1 MIGMFFDWLRGWRLK
16 LKTLL
21 RPDAAWRAL
30 DDELR
35 FQVEM
40 EADRLM
46 REGRSPEKA
55 RREAMIRFGG
65 VDRFAEKTREARGT
79 QLGRT

>member
-1 MIGMFFDWLRGWRLK
+1 MEVLFDWLRGLGLR
-16 LKTLL
+16 LKTLV

-35 FQVEM
+35 FHVEM
-40 EADRLM
+40 EADRLR
-46 REGRSPEKA
+46 REGRSPEQA

-65 VDRFAEKTREARGT
+65 MDRFAEKTRRPGG
-79 QLGRT
+79 QG